1 MITSRYGE
9 ALLAAS
15 ELEPGV
21 FQLQL
26 SKELGAGGLK
36 QVAVDGETAY
46 THAAWEGEG

>member
-26 SKELGAGGLK
+26 SRELEDDLIKKTSIDEFDLSAN
-36 QVAVDGETAY
+36 
-46 THAAWEGEG
+46 